1 MKKWEM
7 IDQKKTSVFIV
18 DDHDMVRAGLSVFLQ
33 GFEDLELIGDTNDG
47 NKAVEMIQNLKP
59 DVVLMDL
66 VMPGISGVDIIKA
79 VHQSCSTTK
88 ILALTSFNEKQLIYD
103 AMHAGAIGFIL
114 KNVSI
119 DELADAI
126 RSAAKGKPT
135 VNVDVLQVLIEFPL
149 KENNTGS
156 DNFQLTNREHEVLSL
171 IVNGLTNQKIA
182 ETLMIETSTVK
193 SHVSNILKK
202 LNVGSRT
209 EAAALAT
216 QLHLIPVST
225 EGHPSPS

>member
-1 MKKWEM
+1 M

-18 DDHDMVRAGLSVFLQ
+18 DDHDMVRAGLTYFLQ
-33 GFEDLELIGDTNDG
+33 SFDDLELIGETNNG
-47 NKAVEMIQNLKP
+47 NKALEMIQMLNP

-66 VMPGISGVDIIKA
+66 VMPGISGIEIIKA
-79 VHQSCSTTK
+79 VHQSCTATK
-88 ILALTSFNEKQLIYD
+88 ILALTSFNDKQLIFD
-103 AMHAGAIGFIL
+103 AMHAGAIGYIL

-119 DELADAI
+119 DELANAI
-126 RSAAKGKPT
+126 RSAAEGKPT
-135 VNVDVLQVLIEFPL
+135 VNADVLQVLIEFPL
-149 KENNTGS
+149 KEDKT
-156 DNFQLTNREHEVLSL
+156 DADDFQLTNREHEVLSL

-202 LNVGSRT
+202 LDASSRT

-216 QLHLIPVST
+216 QLHLIKEKPD
-225 EGHPSPS
+225 GYPSPS

>member
-47 NKAVEMIQNLKP
+47 KKAVEMIQNLKP

-66 VMPGISGVDIIKA
+66 VMPGISGVEIIKL
-79 VHQSCSTTK
+79 VHQTCSTTK
-88 ILALTSFNEKQLIYD
+88 ILALTSFNEKQLIYE

-135 VNVDVLQVLIEFPL
+135 VNADVLQVLIEFPL
-149 KENNTGS
+149 KEKNTGP

-171 IVNGLTNQKIA
+171 IVNGLSNQKIA

-216 QLHLIPVST
+216 QLHLIPVSP
-225 EGHPSPS
+225 EGQPSPS